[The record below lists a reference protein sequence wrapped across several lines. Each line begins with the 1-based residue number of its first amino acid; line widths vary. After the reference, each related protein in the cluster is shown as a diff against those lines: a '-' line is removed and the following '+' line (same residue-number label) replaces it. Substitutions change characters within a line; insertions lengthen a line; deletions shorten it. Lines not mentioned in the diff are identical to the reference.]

1 MPTYFPPT
9 HPQHVAFF
17 ITEQP
22 STGLANP
29 YEGACPN
36 CLQISKKSF
45 CVPMGNLKS
54 KLVSYIIIINYC
66 ITITIINVCYNY
78 TV

>member
-1 MPTYFPPT
+1 M
-9 HPQHVAFF
+9 
-17 ITEQP
+17 EQP
-22 STGLANP
+22 STGLANL
-29 YEGACPN
+29 YRGACPN

-54 KLVSYIIIINYC
+54 KIGSYIIIINYR
-66 ITITIINVCYNY
+66 TAIIISANYDY